1 MEPLP
6 QPVRRGSCRRLTV
19 TREAI
24 RFGCVCGLLVPGRLV
39 YQEGPLT
46 RPIQLHAD
54 LALDPAR
61 EAEAVRYF
69 ETVYRPTAS
78 RFEGYLDLRLLK
90 LQSALVGSA
99 PAGINYR
106 FSITYESEDLRQKWI
121 HSDEHQVV
129 WPTLQSFL
137 TSSDFDFLLFE
148 VI

>member
-1 MEPLP
+1 VAFRLR
-6 QPVRRGSCRRLTV
+6 VRAVGTGATRLS
-19 TREAI
+19 
-24 RFGCVCGLLVPGRLV
+24 GGRV
-39 YQEGPLT
+39 A

-54 LALDPAR
+54 LAIDPAR

-106 FSITYESEDLRQKWI
+106 FSITFTSEDLRLKWVA
-121 HSDEHQVV
+121 SPPHQQV
-129 WPTLQSFL
+129 WGTLETFL
-137 TSSDFDFLLFE
+137 VTHEYDFLLFE